1 MNRRQALRLISVTPF
16 IGTLE
21 WCPDDVRKAALQVDE
36 LAASPFA
43 PQYFTEPEW
52 RTVNVLVDIISP
64 RDERSGSATD
74 AKVPEFMDFML
85 NEASEQRQTMMRDGL
100 RWLDDESQRRFT
112 AAFADAAEAQRTRI
126 LDDVAFPDRAPEA
139 LADAVSFFNSFRD
152 LTASGF
158 FSSRM
163 GYDDLG
169 YIGNQPMR
177 EFPGCPEPALRK
189 LGVSYD
195 LMQARRG

>member
-43 PQYFTEPEW
+43 PQFFTESEW
-52 RTVNVLVDIISP
+52 RTVNVLVDIIIP